1 MKIGVIWVSM
11 YHSGSA
17 GVVGIL
23 EQLSEDASA
32 GWIVPAYFP
41 Q

>member
-1 MKIGVIWVSM
+1 MKIAVRWVSM

-23 EQLSEDASA
+23 EQLSKDASA